1 MPEAQR
7 GAGGV
12 FSSRNSRPPGSA
24 GSTGLT
30 VLFPGKP
37 LGLSAGGK
45 EPGRG
50 RGGESVGPCVRGAAA
65 GLPGCEGDG
74 WTGRAAHQMMA
85 PRPAPWNGRDAA
97 PGQLFLNES
106 LGRTA
111 PGGCPRSAHWG
122 PVRGNRAD
130 VSELVG
136 GEWCSLALPAGGT
149 CFLRAHH
156 GLRGRPPTPG
166 PGASPPCL
174 SGGVCAAMAGQRA

>member
-65 GLPGCEGDG
+65 GLPGCGGDG

-97 PGQLFLNES
+97 PGHEARPRTLHGAAKENPERKALWREGVIPPGLFTWN
-106 LGRTA
+106 
-111 PGGCPRSAHWG
+111 SAFTPH
-122 PVRGNRAD
+122 
-130 VSELVG
+130 
-136 GEWCSLALPAGGT
+136 LALIG
-149 CFLRAHH
+149 
-156 GLRGRPPTPG
+156 
-166 PGASPPCL
+166 
-174 SGGVCAAMAGQRA
+174 MAGHRDKTAFLGSS